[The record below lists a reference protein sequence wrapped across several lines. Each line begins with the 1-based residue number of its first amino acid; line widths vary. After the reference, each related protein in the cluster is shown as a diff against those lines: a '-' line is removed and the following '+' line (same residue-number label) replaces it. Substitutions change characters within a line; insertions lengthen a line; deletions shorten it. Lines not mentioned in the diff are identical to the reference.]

1 MNLITPVLFTL
12 AIIGTAAASS
22 STPSVRAIKGVES
35 TRNLQYGGY
44 GGGVSNSCVL
54 WLCFFPRDDSFSYII
69 LLLHFYST
77 VDTDT
82 VAA

>member
-1 MNLITPVLFTL
+1 M
-12 AIIGTAAASS
+12 G
-22 STPSVRAIKGVES
+22 G
-35 TRNLQYGGY
+35 YGGY